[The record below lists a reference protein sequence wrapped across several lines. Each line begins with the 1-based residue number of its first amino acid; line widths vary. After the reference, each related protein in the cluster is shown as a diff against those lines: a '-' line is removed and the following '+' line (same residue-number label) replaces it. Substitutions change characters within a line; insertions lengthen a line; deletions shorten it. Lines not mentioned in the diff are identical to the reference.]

1 MAESFTKAINSL
13 WVAKYN
19 GRVKR
24 CQLLDQIGYGMEIRN
39 MQKHKSTGP
48 HKPLEEKEMAAPY
61 EKKSN
66 KNL

>member
-1 MAESFTKAINSL
+1 
-13 WVAKYN
+13 
-19 GRVKR
+19 
-24 CQLLDQIGYGMEIRN
+24 